1 MAAYDV
7 RIKIRSAYFS
17 TVINDIFAG
26 LLGKTV
32 FSYLDD
38 IVASNDPDT
47 HLNTL
52 KTVFQKF
59 QDACLK
65 VKTH

>member
-1 MAAYDV
+1 MDAYAV

-17 TVINDIFAG
+17 TVINIFAG

-38 IVASNDPDT
+38 IVASEDPDT
-47 HLNTL
+47 HVNTL